1 MTTLARDV
9 FGDSSCFAVA
19 TSASLVGARPQLP
32 PCHGC
37 PCRLVLFTKCS
48 PDHQLYQLARRPFNM
63 STAAAGETRSADVFG
78 HSFLYFYSSQRHGIG
93 LRPMT
98 LARPPIRS
106 QIDGVFSIRG
116 CAAGGP
122 GIRTDLVFR
131 RDSGEKAWA
140 PSTRSITDFKSSW
153 PPFRRGPF
161 LECLPVVSSL

>member
-1 MTTLARDV
+1 M
-9 FGDSSCFAVA
+9 FSA
-19 TSASLVGARPQLP
+19 TADALPLQPLP
-32 PCHGC
+32 PWSALGRGCHPVKDVPAVWC
-37 PCRLVLFTKCS
+37 FS
-48 PDHQLYQLARRPFNM
+48 PSALWTTSCINWLGGSSICQLRPL
-63 STAAAGETRSADVFG
+63 GGTRSADVFG

-106 QIDGVFSIRG
+106 QIDGVFASRG